1 MKSQVNLNCQFWY
14 ELEEFMSSNGQSK
27 SINMNGNTMPV
38 AVYNLICS
46 KRDVGLFCKG
56 LLIHRNFKIT
66 PVKEYFG
73 FSGKDKN
80 LFFEYLQDIDAF
92 IFNKEG
98 GKEKMRDKWG
108 IESVDES
115 QEISD

>member
-1 MKSQVNLNCQFWY
+1 MKNQVNLSCQFWY
-14 ELEEFMSSNGQSK
+14 ELEEFMASNGQSK
-27 SINMNGNTMPV
+27 SINMNGNPMPV

-56 LLIHRNFKIT
+56 ILIHRNFKIN

-73 FSGKDKN
+73 FSGRDKN
-80 LFFEYLQDIDAF
+80 IFLEYLQDIYSF
-92 IFNKEG
+92 IFNEDG
-98 GKEKMRDKWG
+98 GREKMRNKWG

-115 QEISD
+115 PKISD